1 MGLFIVPDIMQ
12 CLCMVAYFQLGQVQ
26 RHGTSYFFRCD
37 LQHTAGRIGCSTRRI
52 AHGQIRKAYSP
63 AYYRIRLIGTVK
75 VRYGFIP

>member
-12 CLCMVAYFQLGQVQ
+12 RLGMVAYFQLGQVQ
-26 RHGTSYFFRCD
+26 RYGSSQFFCCD

-52 AHGQIRKAYSP
+52 AHSKIRKTYSP
-63 AYYRIRLIGTVK
+63 TYYRIRLIGTVK